1 MTFRRLNNHTAVGRI
16 YLTNK
21 AFLNLLMHNDLGNF
35 FITSVGRK
43 LSAFPG
49 DAFFSILSMKLNFR
63 GKIDL

>member
-1 MTFRRLNNHTAVGRI
+1 
-16 YLTNK
+16 
-21 AFLNLLMHNDLGNF
+21 MHNDLGNF

-49 DAFFSILSMKLNFR
+49 DAFFSILSMKLKFR